1 MQRALMQ
8 YFTPANHKLVLE
20 ALKKA
25 GREDLI
31 GWSATCLVPPYL
43 REKKSDKKTEV
54 GSGRGA
60 KGKSAQ
66 KSGTAAKHGASDRR
80 ESRPPK
86 HGGAPTRRQNATEV
100 DQKATK
106 VGKNSTKVG
115 SKPSKVGKR

>member
-8 YFTPANHKLVLE
+8 YFNPANHHLVLE

-31 GWSATCLVPPYL
+31 GWSSTCLVPPYL

-54 GSGRGA
+54 GSGKGMKGKTAQKPGASAQRGA
-60 KGKSAQ
+60 PD
-66 KSGTAAKHGASDRR
+66 HR
-80 ESRPPK
+80 ENRPPK
-86 HGGAPTRRQNATEV
+86 HGGSPARLQNAI
-100 DQKATK
+100 K
-106 VGKNSTKVG
+106 VGRKPTKYGKNTTKVG